1 MASHD
6 YNIANQTGANFRADL
21 NNALAAIV
29 SNNYGSTDPSTALDS
44 GVNGQCQWWGDS
56 SVSPKLLKM
65 RNTADTDWVVVGTLD
80 FPYLGLAPSH
90 YFRLNANRNL
100 ITAGTAGALDPQ
112 SLFGVGAALS
122 ASTIYEFELLLNL
135 SFIDNAATTDI
146 SIGFSYTGS
155 FTDIIYQAFSGGGA
169 STTSFNPPDS
179 YGFTTTAAITDITP
193 GTGDDYRYLLLKG
206 TVSTNTAGTITPEIE
221 FDSLTSSPAVTPVVL
236 AGSYIKLRPI
246 GTSGS
251 NVNIGGWA

>member
-1 MASHD
+1 MATHD

-29 SNNYGSTDPSTALDS
+29 SNNYGSTDPATVLDA
-44 GVNGQCQWWGDS
+44 GINGQCQWWADS
-56 SVSPKLLKM
+56 ATGLLKL
-65 RNTADTDWVVVGTLD
+65 RNTGDTDWVVVGTLNSQ
-80 FPYLGLAPSH
+80 YLGLAPTH
-90 YFRLNANRNL
+90 YFRLNSNRNL

-122 ASTIYEFELLLNL
+122 ASTIYEFELLSNL
-135 SFIDNAATTDI
+135 SLINNAALTDI

-155 FTDIIYQAFSGGGA
+155 FTDTVYQSFSGGGA
-169 STTSFNPPDS
+169 STTSANPPDG

-206 TVSTNTAGTITPEIE
+206 TMSTNTAGTITPQIE
-221 FDSLTSSPAVTPVVL
+221 FDTLTSSPAVTPIVL